1 METYSAFFDNN
12 SVNSTELLD
21 ILHKLKVTDVY
32 VCGLAY
38 DVCVRATC
46 LDGLR
51 LGYRLVT
58 IEDCC
63 RGVDKNDISKTRNEI
78 SENGGL
84 IVDSDEALLLVNVKK
99 RSLIMAQ
106 QGASVLAKKWSDQE
120 LIRSNTEK

>member
-1 METYSAFFDNN
+1 MKKGQNPDMETYSAFFDNN
-12 SVNSTELLD
+12 SINSTELLD
-21 ILHKLKVTDVY
+21 ILNKLDVTDVY

-51 LGYRLVT
+51 LGYRLAI

-63 RGVDKNDISKTRNEI
+63 RGVDQDDIAKTRKEI

-84 IVDSDEALLLVNVKK
+84 LLNSKEVLSLVNDRK
-99 RSLIMAQ
+99 RSLTMAL
-106 QGASVLAKKWSDQE
+106 QGASALAKK
-120 LIRSNTEK
+120 K